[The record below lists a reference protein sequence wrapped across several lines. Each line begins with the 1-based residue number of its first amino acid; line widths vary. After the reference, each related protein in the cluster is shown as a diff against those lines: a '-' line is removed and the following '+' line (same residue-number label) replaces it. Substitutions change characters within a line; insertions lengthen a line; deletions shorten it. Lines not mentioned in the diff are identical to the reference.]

1 MVNEDGNIEFI
12 VPYNPGK
19 ALSGSERLLGV
30 ISRANKMGYVF
41 GKDFEVGFEFY
52 CGIRESSPSD
62 FVIYKGS
69 RAAKDTVFKGY
80 MRGLSRMRSQSLID
94 AVKRFKEWR
103 RQPDFPGWNVFHY
116 YEGHQMAHMD
126 Y

>member
-12 VPYNPGK
+12 VPYNTGK
-19 ALSGSERLLGV
+19 ALTGDERLLGV

-69 RAAKDTVFKGY
+69 RAANDTVFKGY
-80 MRGLSRMRSQSLID
+80 MRGLNKLRSEGLVE
-94 AVKRFKEWR
+94 AVKRFNVWR
-103 RQPDFPGWNVFHY
+103 KQPDFPGWKVFHY
-116 YEGHQMAHMD
+116 YEGHQMAHME